1 MNCSRSIVLII
12 VLLWGPIIGHAQ
24 PNEDPQERCRKQAE
38 EQFQRITKPVQETDG
53 YTLSFDFENHYSLRL
68 NKCFYLLINDIK
80 PPDPNFRSMFLHDFS
95 QYYGEYVKHSGILL
109 GCRVRG
115 KECRSEQEWRELIK
129 PFMED

>member
-68 NKCFYLLINDIK
+68 NKCFYLLTHRIFRTDSKSPDQGGKLMWLFDLND
-80 PPDPNFRSMFLHDFS
+80 NT
-95 QYYGEYVKHSGILL
+95 YG
-109 GCRVRG
+109 
-115 KECRSEQEWRELIK
+115 
-129 PFMED
+129 